1 MKHNIIVAVC
11 NGNGIGHSN
20 KLPWYYKEELR
31 NFSKVT
37 KGEGNNAIIMGKNTW
52 DSLPKRP
59 LPGRIN
65 IVLSSSFKSLTAIKY
80 PSTWFCNSLEQM
92 LSIPC
97 IKYKELDECWY
108 IGGEVLY
115 KTMIKQDVI
124 DKLLISKI
132 PKNFDCDRFFPEIPS
147 HFKLTSET
155 EMPTEDGTK
164 INVCNYEN
172 SKKS

>member
-1 MKHNIIVAVC
+1 
-11 NGNGIGHSN
+11 
-20 KLPWYYKEELR
+20 
-31 NFSKVT
+31 
-37 KGEGNNAIIMGKNTW
+37 MGKNTW
-52 DSLPKRP
+52 ESLPKRP

-65 IVLSSSFKSLTAIKY
+65 IVLSSSFNCIADINY

-124 DKLLISKI
+124 DKLLVSKI
-132 PKNFDCDRFFPEIPS
+132 PKDFECDRFFPEIPA
-147 HFKLTSET
+147 HFKLTTET
-155 EMPTEDGTK
+155 DKHTKTIAAEANPTYTSQHQEQPKDLNK
-164 INVCNYEN
+164 AYQPRAHELAKV
-172 SKKS
+172 